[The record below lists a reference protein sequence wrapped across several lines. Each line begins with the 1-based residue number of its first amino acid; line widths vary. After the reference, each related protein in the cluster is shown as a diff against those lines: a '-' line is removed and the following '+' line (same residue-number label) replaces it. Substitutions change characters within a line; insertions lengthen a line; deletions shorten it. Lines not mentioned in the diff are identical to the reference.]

1 MRSNGQAFGAIQAIV
16 GGEGGVADAVAHAT
30 TINDNAKRIP
40 VVFDGGVGTGET
52 RAKPEIWTDWD
63 GFLAAAARLEEESAK
78 LIEAANS
85 GNRETLAEQ
94 FGALGANA
102 CGACHSA
109 YRAP

>member
-40 VVFDGGVGTGET
+40 VVFDGGGGTGET